1 MLYRKILAL
10 QNSPVIFWGASL
22 FLEGFL
28 NEYNLDNSN
37 ILGIIDTDIEKQ
49 GKFFN
54 RYKIISPKELEIF
67 NNITILVTVQNKANI
82 VFEEVSK
89 YISELKN
96 KINLLPNI
104 FSDFINDKKVESI
117 ASNKLFLV
125 DSNGERKA
133 VSYLQGLD
141 VEWLGE
147 NSVIEI
153 GGNPIPKFTNTT
165 IICKDNCKISI
176 DSSLHYIRNLYI
188 KSCSNKFSLQIGKN
202 FSCEGVT
209 IFVNEPNLSIN
220 IGDNC
225 MFSHSIYLRPCDAHT
240 IFDKNSNIINRGK
253 DIIIGNKV
261 WIGQGVTLLK
271 NTKVSDNSVVGLGS
285 IVTKKFNESSVIIAG
300 NPAKILKREITWS
313 REPINK

>member
-1 MLYRKILAL
+1 MLYHKILAL
-10 QNSPVIFWGASL
+10 QNSPIIFWGASL
-22 FLEGFL
+22 FLGEFL
-28 NEYNLDNSN
+28 NEYNLEDSN
-37 ILGIIDTDIEKQ
+37 VLGVVDTDIEKQ

-54 RYKIISPKELEIF
+54 QYKIISPNELEIF
-67 NNITILVTVQNKANI
+67 NNITILVTVKNKANI

-96 KINLLPNI
+96 QINLLPNI

-117 ASNKLFLV
+117 ATNKLFLV
-125 DSNGERKA
+125 NSNGERKA

-141 VEWLGE
+141 VEWLGD

-176 DSSLHYIRNLYI
+176 DSSIHYIKNLYI
-188 KSCSNKFSLQIGKN
+188 KSYANNFSLQVGEN

-209 IFVNEPNLSIN
+209 IFANEPNLSIN
-220 IGDNC
+220 IGANC
-225 MFSHSIYLRPCDAHT
+225 MFSHSVYLRPCDAHT

-253 DIIIGNKV
+253 DIVVGNKV

-271 NTKVSDNSVVGLGS
+271 NAKVSDNTVVGLGS

-300 NPAKILKREITWS
+300 NPAKILKRGITWS
-313 REPINK
+313 REHIND

>member
-1 MLYRKILAL
+1 MLYHKILAL
-10 QNSPVIFWGASL
+10 QNSPIIFWGASL
-22 FLEGFL
+22 FLGEFL
-28 NEYNLDNSN
+28 NEYNLEDSN
-37 ILGIIDTDIEKQ
+37 ILGVVDTNIEKQ

-54 RYKIISPKELEIF
+54 QYKIISPNELKIF

-96 KINLLPNI
+96 QINLLPNI

-141 VEWLGE
+141 VEWLGD

-176 DSSLHYIRNLYI
+176 DSSIHYIKNLYI
-188 KSCSNKFSLQIGKN
+188 KSHANNFSLQVGEN
-202 FSCEGVT
+202 FSCEGVA
-209 IFVNEPNLSIN
+209 ILANEPNLSIN

-225 MFSHSIYLRPCDAHT
+225 MFSHSVYLRPCDAHT

-253 DIIIGNKV
+253 DIVVGNKV

-271 NTKVSDNSVVGLGS
+271 NAKVSDNTVVGLGS
-285 IVTKKFNESSVIIAG
+285 VVTKKFNETSVVIAG
-300 NPAKILKREITWS
+300 NPAKILKRGITWS
-313 REPINK
+313 REHIND

>member
-22 FLEGFL
+22 FLKGFL

-37 ILGIIDTDIEKQ
+37 ILGIVDTDIEKQ

-67 NNITILVTVQNKANI
+67 NNTTILVTVQNKANI